1 MSDRAAPRFFAS
13 FAALAA
19 FLAVCV
25 WPFVG
30 YSWRDSAG
38 LLAVAV
44 VLGMVAHALAAE
56 LRRRRR
62 EEHNHQVWA
71 VRSWTR
77 PDPNTIRVR
86 RAS

>member
-13 FAALAA
+13 FAALCA
-19 FLAVCV
+19 FLALCV
-25 WPFVG
+25 WPLVG

-38 LLAVAV
+38 LLVGAIVNG
-44 VLGMVAHALAAE
+44 LVAHALAAE
-56 LRRRRR
+56 TRRRRR
-62 EEHNHQVWA
+62 EEHDHQVWA